1 MTARRYYNGLTFH
14 RVIKGFMIQTG
25 DVNATGSS
33 PCGIPDIKDEID
45 PVLNFKS
52 PGVLAMANKGSRN
65 SAACQIFITVGNA
78 DYLTGMY
85 TIFGQ
90 VVSGQDVADAISK
103 VPTGANDKPVVP
115 VVVKTVT
122 IQRKP

>member
-1 MTARRYYNGLTFH
+1 MKS
-14 RVIKGFMIQTG
+14 I
-25 DVNATGSS
+25 
-33 PCGIPDIKDEID
+33 PCSIS
-45 PVLNFKS
+45 NRQAFS
-52 PGVLAMANKGSRN
+52 RWRTQGSRN
-65 SAACQIFITVGNA
+65 TAACQLFITVANA

-103 VPTGANDKPVVP
+103 VPTGANDKPIVP

-122 IQRKP
+122 IERKP